1 MANEND
7 YNYRRTSNTGSRPVS
22 QGSHSSAL
30 AKERESAQRSTSS
43 GASSGSGTIRSTSS
57 GTARTGGYGTAG
69 RSSGANARNDRNKY
83 MIRRIVFALVVLA
96 VIALLIFAI
105 VKIAK
110 AVSGQKKNVEDVV
123 MSEVSFEAGEYG
135 PAAEQL
141 LTETGRTAVLEGA
154 RIEYET
160 DIGQINFHVLGT
172 YKIILIFTDTEGN
185 KDRHTVKINVV
196 DTVPPKGVA
205 KDVFTVKGHP
215 LSVGDFIVPG
225 SVDDATDVAVSLL
238 TEPDYN
244 KAGTQTVDILLEDRG
259 GNKTRLTASLT
270 VTED

>member
-30 AKERESAQRSTSS
+30 AKERESVQRSTSSAAASGTGTARSTSS
-43 GASSGSGTIRSTSS
+43 GA
-57 GTARTGGYGTAG
+57 ARTGGQGTAG
-69 RSSGANARNDRNKY
+69 SSSGASARNDQKKY

-110 AVSGQKKNVEDVV
+110 AVSGQNKKVENVV
-123 MSEVSFEAGEYG
+123 MNEVSFEAGEYG

-141 LTETGRTAVLEGA
+141 LTETGRTAVLNGA

-185 KDRHTVKINVV
+185 KERHTVNINVV
-196 DTVPPKGVA
+196 DTVPPTGVA
-205 KDVFTVKGHP
+205 KDMYTVKGQA
-215 LSVGDFIVPG
+215 LGVGDFIVPG
-225 SVDDATDVAVSLL
+225 SVKDETDVAVSLL

-244 KAGTQTVDILLEDRG
+244 KVGTQTVDILLEDRG

-270 VTED
+270 VTEE